1 MRLVFFG
8 TPEFAVLS
16 LIALL
21 NSGHD
26 VMAVVTQPDRQKGR
40 GRRIL
45 PPPVKVEAER
55 HGVVVMQPLKVKD
68 DDFVK
73 TLRGMNPEMIV
84 VVAYGQ
90 ILPPE
95 IIHMPEKGCIN
106 LHASL
111 LPKYRG
117 AAPINWAIING
128 DKMTGV
134 TTMLMDEGMDTG
146 PILLK
151 KEVEIGEQETA
162 GSLSEKLAHEGASV
176 LIRTVDL
183 VAEGKIEPLPQ
194 SGEVS
199 YAPVLK
205 KSDGLIDWSMPARRL
220 YNFIRGVTPWPGA
233 YTFLN
238 KQRIKITRTDPRD
251 GSGRPGIIKKVG
263 RDEILVG
270 TGEGLLSI
278 LELQPE
284 GRHAMDTRAF
294 LQGRSLEAGMS
305 FGSNSLQ

>member
-8 TPEFAVLS
+8 TPEFSVPSLLS
-16 LIALL
+16 LLD
-21 NSGHD
+21 SGHD
-26 VMAVVTQPDRQKGR
+26 VIAVVTQPDRQKGR
-40 GRRIL
+40 GRRVF
-45 PPPVKVEAER
+45 PSPMKVEAQR
-55 HGVVVMQPLKVKD
+55 HGIAIFQPLKARD
-68 DDFVK
+68 GNFIR
-73 TLRGMNPEMIV
+73 TLRDMNPEMII

-128 DKMTGV
+128 DRITGI

-151 KEVEIGEQETA
+151 KEAEIGEQDTA
-162 GSLSEKLAHEGASV
+162 GSLSERLAHEGASL
-176 LIRTVDL
+176 LIRTVEL
-183 VAEGKIEPLPQ
+183 VAKGKIKPVPQ

-199 YAPVLK
+199 YAPALK

-220 YNFIRGVTPWPGA
+220 HNFIRGVTPWPGA

-238 KQRIKITRTDPRD
+238 KQRIKITRTDPVD
-251 GSGRPGIIKKVG
+251 GRGRPGIIEKVG

-278 LELQPE
+278 LELQVE
-284 GRHAMDTRAF
+284 GRHVMDTRSF
-294 LQGRSLEAGMS
+294 LQGRRVEIGMNFS
-305 FGSNSLQ
+305 SNNLQ

>member
-1 MRLVFFG
+1 MRLIFFG
-8 TPEFAVLS
+8 TPEFSVPS
-16 LIALL
+16 LVALL
-21 NSGHD
+21 DSGHD
-26 VMAVVTQPDRQKGR
+26 VVAVVTQPDRQKGR
-40 GRRIL
+40 GRRVS
-45 PPPVKVEAER
+45 PPPVKMEAER
-55 HGVVVMQPLKVKD
+55 LGIAVLQPQKVRD
-68 DDFVK
+68 DGFIK
-73 TLRGMNPEMIV
+73 TLRDMMPGMII

-128 DKMTGV
+128 DRITGV

-162 GSLSEKLAHEGASV
+162 GSLSERLAYEGADL
-176 LIRTVDL
+176 LIRTVEL
-183 VAEGKIEPLPQ
+183 VAEGKIKPIPQ

-205 KSDGLIDWSMPARRL
+205 KSDGLIDWSMPARKL
-220 YNFIRGVTPWPGA
+220 HNFIRGVTPWPGA

-238 KQRIKITRTDPRD
+238 KQRIKITRTIPLD
-251 GSGRPGIIKKVG
+251 GRGRPGLIEKVG

-284 GRHAMDTRAF
+284 GRHIMDTRAF
-294 LQGRSLEAGMS
+294 LQGRRLEIGMS
-305 FGSNSLQ
+305 FGSDNVR